1 MGANRSGVRRTAK
14 MKQTKKERER
24 LAKKAA
30 GPVAGTQGKVAGK
43 P

>member
-30 GPVAGTQGKVAGK
+30 GQAVGTQGKAASK
-43 P
+43 S